1 MEQYPAIAFIVKH
14 GKALTLVIALPPPL
28 VIGLLLHA
36 VGFHWLWSALAL
48 AVLPLTYLIA
58 RSYVELV
65 AIIADML
72 LPKY

>member
-14 GKALTLVIALPPPL
+14 GKSLTLVIALLPLL
-28 VIGLLLHA
+28 VIGLLLPA
-36 VGFHWLWSALAL
+36 AGFHWLWSALAL
-48 AVLPLTYLIA
+48 AMVPLTYLVA

-72 LPKY
+72 LPK

>member
-14 GKALTLVIALPPPL
+14 GRLLTWVIALLPLLVIAL
-28 VIGLLLHA
+28 LLHA
-36 VGFHWLWSALAL
+36 AGFHWLWSALAL
-48 AVLPLTYLIA
+48 AALPLTYLIA

-72 LPKY
+72 LPK